1 MVLTTTKNQALMD
14 VYASRT
20 SGKVLTGM
28 LGAVE
33 PVKLITKEKVETI
46 ECGVVFYNGIK
57 VIIPIHEMNISREDR
72 RVIRSMIGSEIDFI
86 VFQINTSSNPI
97 LVAASRTMA
106 MEVRRNKE
114 LVKYKAGDK
123 IKVRVTA
130 IGKEDIIVE
139 AYGLETKIPKAEV
152 NWGYIADLS
161 DHVRIGDKVQALIKE
176 INIESTEEK
185 EVATS
190 RDIDNKP
197 IDFKVS
203 NSKLVLSIRET
214 LPDPFKIAIHEYKVG
229 GEYLSTVTGI
239 KDFGVFVELRQ
250 GISALCPHTSW
261 VGYTP
266 VIGEKVL
273 ILITKIDASERKIS
287 AVFKR
292 SICKP

>member
-14 VYASRT
+14 IYASRT
-20 SGKVLTGM
+20 SGKVLTGI
-28 LGAVE
+28 LAAAE

-57 VIIPIHEMNISREDR
+57 VIIPIHEMNVSREDR

-106 MEVRRNKE
+106 MEVRRSKE

-130 IGKEDIIVE
+130 IGKDDIIVD
-139 AYGLETKIPKAEV
+139 AYGLETKIPKSEV
-152 NWGYIADLS
+152 NWGYIADL
-161 DHVRIGDKVQALIKE
+161 DEQVRIGEKVQALIKE
-176 INIESTEEK
+176 IHVESSEENDIFNRELGK
-185 EVATS
+185 KNNDGKVNNS
-190 RDIDNKP
+190 RI
-197 IDFKVS
+197 
-203 NSKLVLSIRET
+203 VLSIRET
-214 LPDPFKIAIHEYKVG
+214 LPDPFKIGINEYKVG

-239 KDFGVFVELRQ
+239 KDFGVFVQLRQ
-250 GISALCPHTSW
+250 GINALCPHTSW

-266 VIGEKVL
+266 VLGEKVL
-273 ILITKIDASERKIS
+273 VLINKIDAKERKIS
-287 AVFKR
+287 AVIKR
-292 SICKP
+292 SICKPE